1 MKEYRAYEPPIM
13 ELVALDYDD
22 VVTAS
27 GDVWSG
33 PDYPGGSGSGGG
45 VPFNPGDN
53 WWDGP

>member
-53 WWDGP
+53 WWNEP